1 MDRRS
6 FARVFG
12 LMLLIAL
19 GLSSSFAQ
27 GTTSRVTG
35 RVVDASGAAI
45 PGAAVTLTNETTN
58 ISLSTQTGNS
68 GGGRSQGCA
77 VQGQINRERDG
88 QDRSS

>member
-6 FARVFG
+6 CARVFG

-35 RVVDASGAAI
+35 RVVDASGATMG
-45 PGAAVTLTNETTN
+45 P
-58 ISLSTQTGNS
+58 SLEVPPLLLKPRRSGNDKS
-68 GGGRSQGCA
+68 IR
-77 VQGQINRERDG
+77 
-88 QDRSS
+88 